1 MGDKYQNPGLYLTP
15 RQIIRLLDTL
25 FSIIFKHRTKRI
37 SGCGRKPPG
46 RQRHIIETRS
56 ESVSLRPRLKKEADI
71 QVKRPHSVVCSD
83 FTPLYS
89 LSKAPRIKS
98 IRISI
103 NKTGHKTEERGKVA
117 RKENTSSQQ
126 EEDMFKE
133 VTQIQN
139 LFVKLRSGSRPG
151 EAQVRSSSDR
161 QSSDFRPGPVPYFGF
176 LLDTCTLS
184 TAPSQSS
191 LPQLQFLILQLQ
203 KSIETTRLAVD
214 RVKP

>member
-56 ESVSLRPRLKKEADI
+56 ESVSLRPQLKNEADI

-89 LSKAPRIKS
+89 FSKAPRIKS
-98 IRISI
+98 IEISI
-103 NKTGHKTEERGKVA
+103 NKTEHKTEERGKLP

-126 EEDMFKE
+126 EEDMFKDKE

-139 LFVKLRSGSRPG
+139 LF
-151 EAQVRSSSDR
+151 ASS
-161 QSSDFRPGPVPYFGF
+161 GPVPGQVKLKLGPALRLRFQTWACALFWFSFRHLHPVYRHQI
-176 LLDTCTLS
+176 
-184 TAPSQSS
+184 P
-191 LPQLQFLILQLQ
+191 LQLHP
-203 KSIETTRLAVD
+203 KA
-214 RVKP
+214 

>member
-1 MGDKYQNPGLYLTP
+1 M
-15 RQIIRLLDTL
+15 
-25 FSIIFKHRTKRI
+25 
-37 SGCGRKPPG
+37 
-46 RQRHIIETRS
+46 
-56 ESVSLRPRLKKEADI
+56 KKEADI
-71 QVKRPHSVVCSD
+71 QVKRPHIVVCSD

-126 EEDMFKE
+126 EEDMFKDKE

-151 EAQVRSSSDR
+151 EAQVRSSSKVKI
-161 QSSDFRPGPVPYFGF
+161 SDLG
-176 LLDTCTLS
+176 LCH
-184 TAPSQSS
+184 
-191 LPQLQFLILQLQ
+191 IL
-203 KSIETTRLAVD
+203 VFF
-214 RVKP
+214 

>member
-98 IRISI
+98 IEISI

-151 EAQVRSSSDR
+151 EAQVRSSSKVKI
-161 QSSDFRPGPVPYFGF
+161 SDLGLCHILVFFQ
-176 LLDTCTLS
+176 TLAPCLQTPDPS
-184 TAPSQSS
+184 PAPSQSS
-191 LPQLQFLILQLQ
+191 LPQLPLSLF
-203 KSIETTRLAVD
+203 
-214 RVKP
+214 